1 MLLTLLIV
9 LQFNKRVSCIKL
21 ATVVLS
27 HQIQIKK
34 KPDETHDAKFSKK
47 YCLSSAQH
55 NAAIFLFKDCNV
67 FKHIHMY
74 SICLLFVEEYLIL
87 ATILKIQ

>member
-1 MLLTLLIV
+1 MMPSL
-9 LQFNKRVSCIKL
+9 
-21 ATVVLS
+21 
-27 HQIQIKK
+27 H
-34 KPDETHDAKFSKK
+34 KK
-47 YCLSSAQH
+47 YSLSSAQH